1 MWDLNLKLKLYRII
15 VLSFLDGFV
24 LIPLLS
30 LIYRDGYAQCV
41 FGRGHLWGKENG

>member
-30 LIYRDGYAQCV
+30 LIYRDGYAKCV